1 MSNKIFSTI
10 LLLLFI
16 FLLIIVLHKNSI
28 EHFDGDSSLNE
39 STADPSTSSNKWTTD
54 KDKLALENMSLN
66 NTQRNEVTNM
76 INSLT
81 SSQLKTLIST
91 QSPLLTGP
99 QGPPGIQG
107 PPGTPLIASG
117 RLVNK
122 NGSFDNKP
130 NGGDNNYFIPQ
141 YVVTRTE
148 GTSKDASLS
157 FMDNISPFA
166 SFQNWQLDFNNN
178 LKNRYDGTCLTMDV
192 AKDKLYMDKCNDS
205 NTQKW
210 SWDNSN
216 RIISTSASTDR
227 MLKCIS
233 LTKPELNVTTTNLPG
248 CNGQACLNNKS
259 RRYLVVKDCSINNM
273 HDDEI
278 WSFV

>member
-1 MSNKIFSTI
+1 MSNKIFCTI

-16 FLLIIVLHKNSI
+16 FLLFLILHKNNL
-28 EHFDGDSSLNE
+28 EHFDGDSTTD
-39 STADPSTSSNKWTTD
+39 STADPSKKSNKWTTN
-54 KDKLALENMSLN
+54 KDTLALENMSLN
-66 NTQRNEVTNM
+66 DTQRKEVTNM
-76 INSLT
+76 INTLT

-122 NGSFDNKP
+122 NGSFDNKQ
-130 NGGDNNYFIPQ
+130 NDDNNYFIPQ
-141 YVVTRTE
+141 FVVTRSE
-148 GTSKDASLS
+148 GTSKDSSLS

-178 LKNRYDGTCLTMDV
+178 LKNRYDGTCLTMDNS
-192 AKDKLYMDKCNDS
+192 KDKLYMDKCNDS
-205 NTQKW
+205 NNQKW

-233 LTKPELNVTTTNLPG
+233 LTKPELNVVTTNLPG
-248 CNGQACLNNKS
+248 CNGEACINNKS
-259 RRYLVVKDCSINNM
+259 RRYLVVKDCAINNM

>member
-1 MSNKIFSTI
+1 MSNKIFSSI
-10 LLLLFI
+10 LLFLFI
-16 FLLIIVLHKNSI
+16 FLLILILHKNSY
-28 EHFDGDSSLNE
+28 EHFDGDTVPNE
-39 STADPSTSSNKWTTD
+39 STADPSTPSNKWTTN
-54 KDKLALENMSLN
+54 KDKLALESMSLN
-66 NTQRNEVTNM
+66 DTQRTEVTNM

-107 PPGTPLIASG
+107 PPGTQLIASG

-130 NGGDNNYFIPQ
+130 SNDNNYFTPQ

-148 GTSKDASLS
+148 GTSKDSSLS
-157 FMDNISPFA
+157 FMDTISPFA
-166 SFQNWQLDFNNN
+166 SFQNWQLDLNNN
-178 LKNRYDGTCLTMDV
+178 LKNRYDGTCLTMDPS
-192 AKDKLYMDKCNDS
+192 KDKLYMDKCSDN
-205 NTQKW
+205 NNQKW

-216 RIISTSASTDR
+216 RIISTTASTDR

-233 LTKPELNVTTTNLPG
+233 LTNPELNVVTTNLPG
-248 CNGQACLNNKS
+248 CNGEGCANNKS
-259 RRYLVVKDCSINNM
+259 RRYLVVKDCAINNM
-273 HDDEI
+273 RDEEL